1 MFNYGFMELLTHG
14 GFTLVILIMCSILSF
29 KLIIEKWITL
39 KALDPK
45 NLEELSLK
53 VKEAISEKNFKMALH
68 VCKVGNVKRMGFA
81 VPAPLAAVF
90 LYMLNNTA
98 YKKEE
103 LMDLSF
109 SKMDQE
115 LVKLEKGVGILGTLG
130 NISPFI
136 GLFGTVLGII
146 RSFEGLS
153 VNEASSYLT
162 VMSGISEAL
171 ISTAA
176 GILVAVPS
184 VIFYNSFMKRI
195 KQSIPAMETEIKEV
209 LYLLKNGAA

>member
-1 MFNYGFMELLTHG
+1 MFNYGFMELLAHG
-14 GFTLVILIMCSILSF
+14 GFTLFVLIICSVLAL
-29 KLIIEKWITL
+29 KVIIEKWITL
-39 KALDPK
+39 KVLETK

-53 VKEAISEKNFKMALH
+53 VKEAIREKNFKMAQH
-68 VCKVGNVKRMGFA
+68 VCKIGSVKRMGFNIT
-81 VPAPLAAVF
+81 APLANVF
-90 LYMLNNTA
+90 LYMMNNLN

-115 LVKLEKGVGILGTLG
+115 LVRLEKGVSILGTLG
-130 NISPFI
+130 NIAPFI

-153 VNEASSYLT
+153 INEASSYLT
-162 VMSGISEAL
+162 VMGGIAEAL
-171 ISTAA
+171 IATAA

-184 VIFYNSFMKRI
+184 VIFYNYFMKRI
-195 KQSIPAMETEIKEV
+195 KLSIPSMETEIKEV
-209 LYLLKNGAA
+209 LYLLKKEAA

>member
-1 MFNYGFMELLTHG
+1 MLNFDIASLLAHG
-14 GFTLVILIMCSILSF
+14 GFTLIVLILCSILSL
-29 KLIIEKWITL
+29 KIIIEKWITL
-39 KALDPK
+39 KSVDAK

-53 VKEAISEKNFKMALH
+53 VKESIIEKNFKMAHH
-68 VCKVGNVKRMGFA
+68 VCKVGNIKKFGFEI
-81 VPAPLAAVF
+81 PAPLANVF
-90 LYMLNNTA
+90 LYMMNNLS
-98 YKKEE
+98 YKKDE

-115 LVKLEKGVGILGTLG
+115 LVKLEKGVSILGTLG
-130 NISPFI
+130 NIAPFI

-153 VNEASSYLT
+153 VNEAASYMT
-162 VMSGISEAL
+162 VMGGIAEAL
-171 ISTAA
+171 IATAA

-184 VIFYNSFMKRI
+184 VVFYNYFMKRV

-209 LYLLKNGAA
+209 LYLLKKDS